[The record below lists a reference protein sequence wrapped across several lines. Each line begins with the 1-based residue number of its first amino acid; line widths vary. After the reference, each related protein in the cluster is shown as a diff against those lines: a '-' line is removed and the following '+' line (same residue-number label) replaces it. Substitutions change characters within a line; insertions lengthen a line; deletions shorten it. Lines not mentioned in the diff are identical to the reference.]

1 MRYKIRRKLQRSA
14 NHKLERSCVLEETG
28 WSRLS
33 SLLWPKAMHGEQIV
47 KVRLREVN
55 RRI

>member
-33 SLLWPKAMHGEQIV
+33 SLFWLKAMHGEQIV